1 LLANGNIKEILEDSD
16 KDYKAEI
23 VPMTLAG
30 WTLLFLGIAAE
41 ERIGL
46 KGIEAPCSPA
56 EAGSP
61 LCSDKLAVR
70 LRRIRL

>member
-56 EAGSP
+56 I
-61 LCSDKLAVR
+61 L
-70 LRRIRL
+70 